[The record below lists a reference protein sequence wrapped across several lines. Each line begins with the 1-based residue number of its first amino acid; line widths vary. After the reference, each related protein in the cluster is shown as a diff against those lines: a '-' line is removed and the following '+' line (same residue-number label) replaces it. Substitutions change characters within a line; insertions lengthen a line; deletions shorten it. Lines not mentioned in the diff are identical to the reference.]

1 MLASDEL
8 QQLGVS
14 LLLVVKGTVLGSL
27 LVAGVSDEVQAAHLS
42 AVRGEVVVHGKLS
55 IATTFCLLP
64 T

>member
-14 LLLVVKGTVLGSL
+14 LLLVVKGTVLWSL
-27 LVAGVSDEVQAAHLS
+27 PVAGVSDEVQAAHLS
-42 AVRGEVVVHGKLS
+42 AVRVVVHGKLS
-55 IATTFCLLP
+55 RATTSCLLP